1 MPRNHTRASDHV
13 EKRRQA
19 AAAAFAA
26 IRPDR
31 PIIEG
36 GWMG

>member
-1 MPRNHTRASDHV
+1 MLKSAAGP
-13 EKRRQA
+13 